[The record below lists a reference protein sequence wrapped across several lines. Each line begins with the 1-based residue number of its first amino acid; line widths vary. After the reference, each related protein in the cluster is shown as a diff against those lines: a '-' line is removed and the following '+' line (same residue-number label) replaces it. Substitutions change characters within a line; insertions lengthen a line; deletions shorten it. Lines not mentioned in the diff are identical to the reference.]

1 MLLLHIADTRGKEG
15 RVYQVH
21 IHLANTQQMIEL
33 PLGLVQV
40 ILKMLFQTPQYTVS
54 MMTRPLVVGWDSLIM
69 TFHHYEQK
77 TLYYVAHLHHLSL
90 LYPLTLPLLLL
101 QPLNSVKFYFRLVS
115 PILNLPL
122 LRLHLSEMR
131 KGRRKRWSFVS

>member
-1 MLLLHIADTRGKEG
+1 MLLLHIADTKGKEG

-21 IHLANTQQMIEL
+21 IHLANTQQVIAL
-33 PLGLVQV
+33 ALGLVQL

-54 MMTRPLVVGWDSLIM
+54 MMTRPLVGGQDSLIM

-77 TLYYVAHLHHLSL
+77 ALYYVAHLHHLHL
-90 LYPLTLPLLLL
+90 LHPLTLPLLLL
-101 QPLNSVKFYFRLVS
+101 QPPNLVMFYFRLVS

-122 LRLHLSEMR
+122 LRLHLPEMI

>member
-1 MLLLHIADTRGKEG
+1 MLLLHIADTREKEG

-33 PLGLVQV
+33 ALGLVQV

-54 MMTRPLVVGWDSLIM
+54 MMTRPLVGGRDSLIM
-69 TFHHYEQK
+69 TFHCYEQK
-77 TLYYVAHLHHLSL
+77 AYYVAHLHHLSL
-90 LYPLTLPLLLL
+90 LHPLTLPLLLL
-101 QPLNSVKFYFRLVS
+101 LQPPNLVTFYFRLVS
-115 PILNLPL
+115 PIPNLPL
-122 LRLHLSEMR
+122 LRLHLLEMI